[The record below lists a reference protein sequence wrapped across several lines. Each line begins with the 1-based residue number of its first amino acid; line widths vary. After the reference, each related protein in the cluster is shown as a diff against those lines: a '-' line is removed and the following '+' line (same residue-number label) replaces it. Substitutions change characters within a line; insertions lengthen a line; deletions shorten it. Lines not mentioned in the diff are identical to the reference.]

1 MEDNFKIVDG
11 KMVTAAVVMIDPDG
25 NILGCHAYGRKENE
39 GYDFPKGCVDE
50 GEDDLQAAIR
60 ELREETDIH
69 LLDYDRARIIDA
81 GVFPHNKEKRIHIF
95 IYKTDYFPDLSQL
108 KCTSYFE
115 FKGKEYPE
123 VDGYKII
130 SKDERYMFNKVLQDK
145 FIIIDKYNKM

>member
-1 MEDNFKIVDG
+1 MEDKFKIIDG
-11 KMVTAAVVMIDPDG
+11 KMVTAAVVMIDKEG
-25 NILGCHAYGRKENE
+25 SILACHAYGRKPDE

-123 VDGYKII
+123 VDSYKII
-130 SKDERYMFNKVLQDK
+130 SKDERYMFNKVLQNK
-145 FIIIDKYNKM
+145 FEIIDKYNK